1 MISNEK
7 FMGYNVV
14 LCLYDSRDFNI
25 KLKNAPF
32 NRPPDELRI
41 TEIMETYKERQTF
54 VDGVIHVY
62 RRGDEHICYDGIHRI
77 TAIMR
82 LAADGIYRR
91 FIYEVLDA
99 PEEAAKIRFTNINN
113 RVEVPDI
120 FVSYNTDTDVYMEV
134 YMEVFNRFFT
144 DKYKSHLSASM
155 RCQHPNINRDVFLN
169 QIKEYKGT
177 VDEILAILYENNE
190 KIKQKIEAKPSL
202 ITAKQLQK
210 CRNTGLYLFAL

>member
-7 FMGYNVV
+7 FMGYNVF
-14 LCLYDSRDFNI
+14 LHLWNSRDFNI

-32 NRPPDELRI
+32 NRPPDEIRI
-41 TEIMETYKERQTF
+41 LQIMETYKERQTF

-62 RRGDEHICYDGIHRI
+62 RKGDEHICYDGIHRI
-77 TAIMR
+77 SAIMR
-82 LAADGIYRR
+82 LAEEGIYRN
-91 FIYEVLDA
+91 FIYEILDA

-120 FVSYNTDTDVYMEV
+120 FVSYNTDTDVYI
-134 YMEVFNRFFT
+134 EVFNRFFT

-155 RCQHPNINRDVFLN
+155 RAQRPNINRDVFLN
-169 QIKEYKGT
+169 LIKEYKGT
-177 VDEILAILYENNE
+177 VDEILQILYAKNE
-190 KIKQKIEAKPSL
+190 EMKRKIEAKPAA

-210 CRNTGLYLFAL
+210 CRSTGLYLFAL